1 MPCPLVDEGWL
12 RVEAVSN
19 AFLDAQ
25 HELTGEQEGALVDLG
40 FGVPEEAQSPNF
52 WVDLEQ
58 READRA
64 AWLIAQALREVYGVV
79 HPGYLEADGLEP
91 GVSRLS
97 SLALQPPGWPG
108 SLAPQPPAEDA
119 FGSRSRAM
127 SCWLHCIPSSAR
139 GSGGRR
145 SSTRTAT
152 SR

>member
-12 RVEAVSN
+12 RVVSN

-97 SLALQPPGWPG
+97 SLAPQPPGWPG

-119 FGSRSRAM
+119 VRFPQSSDELLAA
-127 SCWLHCIPSSAR
+127 LHTVIGER
-139 GSGGRR
+139 LGRE
-145 SSTRTAT
+145 AVLD
-152 SR
+152 